1 MANESSELVRM
12 LDVLIQN
19 KNGEL
24 GNGYKPGSSLPPP
37 TMSYAPLDVSAGGIH
52 LRDYWRAVRKHLGL
66 IFVIV
71 VAALAGSSIYMAR
84 KPDIYTAAT
93 RVQVDLENTNPAISG
108 TRSGAVILAQ
118 NNDPAYFNTQLEIL
132 TGNSL
137 LRRVVKVL
145 DLEHNQSFLHP
156 DSSRAVSTWPAI
168 LQALGIRKKA
178 VDDKKPNEVRKE
190 SFRITPGSISAP
202 EDIGE
207 VNRLQPSVSSLQNI
221 VNVKQI
227 RGTRLIEIMCTHS
240 DPELAA
246 KIVNITSDVFV
257 YNNLEKKTQTTST
270 TGDFLQK
277 RVAELQSQI
286 RTGEEQLL
294 NYAKNRQILTLDSSQ
309 NMVVDRLTGLNKQ
322 LLEAEN
328 TRKIAEAAYRQSL
341 QPGAADVLA
350 ENENKSRAESEKQLA
365 DLKQKYSQLLVENT
379 EQWPEVREVAKQ
391 IETLQIQILEA
402 HERAK
407 TSVVAALEIKFRQ
420 DLASEKALSDAF
432 ARQRAETVTQNE
444 AAINYRIIEQ
454 EIATNKSLLNDLLQ
468 RSKENDVMLAGTPNN
483 IHIEDYAS
491 VPKVPIGPK
500 RLQAVFMAFV
510 FALAFGIALAL
521 LLEYMDDTV
530 RSPEDVETY
539 LRLPSLA
546 VIPSVAGYSRRKF
559 FPFKAK
565 ALQSINGNGK
575 ASNGNGK
582 ASNGNGHDR
591 GELLMNC
598 DSRSAL
604 AESYRQL
611 RTSVLLSTA
620 GSPPKT
626 LLVTSSVP
634 GEGKTTTSVNT
645 ALSLAQTGAK
655 VVILDADMR
664 RPRIHS
670 IFNVGNKQGLST
682 ILSSNLSEAEIL
694 STIDQ
699 SAESNIYLLPSGP
712 IPPNPAELLASEQ
725 MRRLMS
731 VLESTFDHVVIDS
744 PPIANFT
751 DGALISSMVN
761 GVLLVIHG
769 GKTSRGIVRRSQ
781 QMLQEVG
788 AKICG
793 VVMNNVNLRSQDY
806 YYYQKYYHQEYYRP
820 DADSEQ
826 SATV

>member
-1 MANESSELVRM
+1 MANDSSELVRI
-12 LDVLIQN
+12 LDLLVQN
-19 KNGEL
+19 KQGES
-24 GNGYKPGSSLPPP
+24 GDGYKGGSSLPPP
-37 TMSYAPLDVSAGGIH
+37 SMSYAPSNINSGIH

-66 IFVIV
+66 MFCIV
-71 VAALAGSSIYMAR
+71 VAVVVVSAMYMAR

-93 RVQVDLENTNPAISG
+93 RVQVDLENTNPAIAG
-108 TRSGAVILAQ
+108 TKSGAVILAQ
-118 NNDPAYFNTQLEIL
+118 SNDPAYFNTQLEIL

-137 LRRVVKVL
+137 LRRVVKAL
-145 DLEHNQSFLHP
+145 DLEHNQSFLYP
-156 DSSRAVSTWPAI
+156 NSLKASSTWPAM
-168 LQALGIRKKA
+168 LRMVGIGKRE
-178 VDDKKPNEVRKE
+178 VDANSVSDVRRE
-190 SFRITPGSISAP
+190 SFKITPRSISAP
-202 EDIGE
+202 EDIEE
-207 VNRLQPSVSSLQNI
+207 VNRLAPFVSALQNI

-246 KIVNITSDVFV
+246 KIVNVIADVFV

-270 TGDFLQK
+270 TADFLQK

-309 NMVVDRLTGLNKQ
+309 NTVVDRLTGLNRQ

-328 TRKIAEAAYRQSL
+328 TRKIAESAYRQSL

-350 ENENKSRAESEKQLA
+350 ENESKSIAESEKQLA
-365 DLKQKYSQLLVENT
+365 DLKQKHAQLLVENT
-379 EQWPEVREVAKQ
+379 EQWPEVKEVAKQ
-391 IETLQIQILEA
+391 IETLEKQILES

-407 TSVVAALEIKFRQ
+407 IFVVATLEIKYRQ
-420 DLASEKALSDAF
+420 ALASEKALSAAF
-432 ARQRAETVTQNE
+432 SQQRGETVTQNE
-444 AAINYRIIEQ
+444 SAINYRIIEQ
-454 EIATNKSLLNDLLQ
+454 EIATNKTLLNDLLQ

-491 VPKVPIGPK
+491 VPKIPIGPK
-500 RLQAVFMAFV
+500 RLQAIFVAFV
-510 FALAFGIALAL
+510 LALAFGIALAL

-546 VIPSVAGYSRRKF
+546 VIPSVAGYSRSKF
-559 FPFKAK
+559 FPFASKT
-565 ALQSINGNGK
+565 LQLSNGNGNGK
-575 ASNGNGK
+575 ASNGNGQSR
-582 ASNGNGHDR
+582 A
-591 GELLMNC
+591 ELLMNC

-620 GSPPKT
+620 GRPPKT

-655 VVILDADMR
+655 VLILDADMR

-670 IFNVGNKQGLST
+670 IFHVENRHGLST

-694 STIDQ
+694 STIEQ
-699 SAESNIYLLPSGP
+699 NSENNIYLLPSGP

-725 MRRLMS
+725 MRRLLA
-731 VLESTFDHVVIDS
+731 VLECTFDHVVIDS

-751 DGALISSMVN
+751 DGALISAMVN

-806 YYYQKYYHQEYYRP
+806 YYYQKYYHQEYYTP
-820 DADSEQ
+820 NADTEQ
-826 SATV
+826 SASV